1 MIFALLLIVAGI
13 IFLGLN
19 FGLLQP
25 DILVNLWRFW
35 PVLLIALGIVI
46 LGKRHIPKWLATF
59 LVGLMFFAVLAGVI
73 YWDKNIHNAIVS
85 RTNEEEVVR
94 IDEPLSANIER
105 LSLTLSLGAQ
115 DIVLDSLS
123 SGLLKGTILTGRNK
137 PKITMEEKGST
148 AEVRVSQHIGWL
160 NRALEGQTD
169 LQITNQIPVDLWL
182 NLGATDLKA
191 DFSKIILNSL
201 SMNAGAGA
209 NNIKLGT
216 MSPKISV
223 EINAGASN
231 IKIMVPKASGLKV
244 QRATG
249 LVAVEYNDIE
259 MGEESD
265 KYIRESTN
273 FGAAN
278 NIEVNLKAG
287 ASSVEFI
294 GY

>member
-1 MIFALLLIVAGI
+1 
-13 IFLGLN
+13 
-19 FGLLQP
+19 
-25 DILVNLWRFW
+25 
-35 PVLLIALGIVI
+35 
-46 LGKRHIPKWLATF
+46 
-59 LVGLMFFAVLAGVI
+59 MFFAVLAGVI

-85 RTNEEEVVR
+85 RANEEEVVR
-94 IDEPLSANIER
+94 IDEPLSANIEK
-105 LSLTLSLGAQ
+105 LSLTLNLGAQ
-115 DIVLDSLS
+115 NIVLDALS
-123 SGLLKGTILTGRNK
+123 SGLLKGTILAGRNN
-137 PKITMEEKGST
+137 PKITIEEKGNT
-148 AEVRVSQHIGWL
+148 AEVRVRQHIGWL

>member
-1 MIFALLLIVAGI
+1 MIFALLLIVAGT

-25 DILVNLWRFW
+25 DILINLWRFW

-46 LGKRHIPKWLATF
+46 LGKRHIPKWLATL
-59 LVGLMFFAVLAGVI
+59 LVGVMFFAVLAGVI
-73 YWDKNIHNAIVS
+73 YWDKNIHNAIVN
-85 RTNEEEVVR
+85 RANEEEVVR
-94 IDEPLSANIER
+94 IDEPLSANIEK
-105 LSLTLSLGAQ
+105 LSLTLNLGAQ
-115 DIVLDSLS
+115 NIVLDALS
-123 SGLLKGTILTGRNK
+123 SGLLKGTILAGRNN
-137 PKITMEEKGST
+137 PKITIEEKGNT
-148 AEVRVSQHIGWL
+148 AEVRVRQHIGWL

>member
-25 DILVNLWRFW
+25 DVLINLWRFW

-46 LGKRHIPKWLATF
+46 LGKRHIPKWFATL
-59 LVGLMFFAVLAGVI
+59 LVGVMFFAVLAGVI

-85 RTNEEEVVR
+85 RANEEEVVR
-94 IDEPLSANIER
+94 IDEPLSANIEK
-105 LSLTLSLGAQ
+105 LSLTLNLGAQ
-115 DIVLDSLS
+115 NIVLDALS
-123 SGLLKGTILTGRNK
+123 SGLLKGTILAGRNN
-137 PKITMEEKGST
+137 PKITIEEKGNT
-148 AEVRVSQHIGWL
+148 AEVRVRQHIGWL

>member
-1 MIFALLLIVAGI
+1 MIFALLLIVAGT

-25 DILVNLWRFW
+25 DILINLWRFW

-46 LGKRHIPKWLATF
+46 LGKRHIPKWLATL
-59 LVGLMFFAVLAGVI
+59 LVGVMFFAVLAGVI
-73 YWDKNIHNAIVS
+73 YWDKNIHNAIVN
-85 RTNEEEVVR
+85 RANEEEVVR
-94 IDEPLSANIER
+94 IDEPLSANIEK
-105 LSLTLSLGAQ
+105 LSLTLNLGAQ
-115 DIVLDSLS
+115 NIVLDALS
-123 SGLLKGTILTGRNK
+123 SGLLKGTILAGRNN
-137 PKITMEEKGST
+137 PKITIEEKGNT
-148 AEVRVSQHIGWL
+148 AEVRVRQHIGWL

-287 ASSVEFI
+287 ASTVEFI